1 MLVIYLF
8 TFKRIS
14 GRKSNNLVMS
24 KMNGKKQEIHQFKY
38 GEERLISFTH
48 ENVPKYLEI
57 KTKTN

>member
-1 MLVIYLF
+1 
-8 TFKRIS
+8 
-14 GRKSNNLVMS
+14 MS
-24 KMNGKKQEIHQFKY
+24 KRNGKKQEIHQFKY